1 MFLIIGV
8 LSALAVAATPV
19 NEALLVPISGSQ
31 PDHFVQ
37 VYRFLL
43 DTKNDS

>member
-1 MFLIIGV
+1 MFLIIGELSV
-8 LSALAVAATPV
+8 LDAVELPV

-37 VYRFLL
+37 V
-43 DTKNDS
+43 